1 MRFIAYDLT
10 LEIICGLREPF
21 AIIRRQDAAL
31 AKQGRDA
38 INSVFLNTAEANG
51 RAGGDRIQHF
61 RIALGSLR
69 EVGAVLDI
77 AAAHGWLDEAPL
89 ARERDRLG
97 GLLYGLQRR

>member
-1 MRFIAYDLT
+1 MRLVAYDLA
-10 LEIICGLREPF
+10 LDIIRNLREPF

-38 INSVFLNTAEANG
+38 VNSVFLNTVEATG
-51 RAGGDRIQHF
+51 RFGGDRLQHF

-77 AAAHGWLDEAPL
+77 AAAHGWSTRH
-89 ARERDRLG
+89 ARARG
-97 GLLYGLQRR
+97 

>member
-1 MRFIAYDLT
+1 M
-10 LEIICGLREPF
+10 P
-21 AIIRRQDAAL
+21 
-31 AKQGRDA
+31 
-38 INSVFLNTAEANG
+38 STASSSTPPRLPACF
-51 RAGGDRIQHF
+51 GGDRLQHF

-77 AAAHGWLDEAPL
+77 AAAHGWLDAPPL